1 MKLYALL
8 AGSLLLTCVFICT
21 LAAQEADEPSRG
33 PDGGTEYFVNGVSVL
48 PISGKPFSGRSETEW
63 TRTLEDGSVVTT
75 HLLTVIT
82 RDSQG
87 RIYRERHK
95 FVPVNSNEPSP
106 LEAIRI
112 FDPVAHTETF
122 CRVATH
128 LCNVTAYRGRTSFA
142 LRPPGLFDNGKRSLT
157 RESLGNDVIEGINVV
172 GTREDLTIAAGVVG
186 NSQPLTVTRE
196 FWYSPDLQ
204 VNLAITRKDPREG
217 MQTVRLS
224 DLSRAEPDPAL
235 FKVPAGFVV
244 QNTTSAKAEN

>member
-8 AGSLLLTCVFICT
+8 AGFLLLICT
-21 LAAQEADEPSRG
+21 LGAQESDDAVRG
-33 PDGGTEYFVNGVSVL
+33 LDGGTEYFVNGVTVL
-48 PISGKPFSGRSETEW
+48 PIPGKPFSGRSETAW

-75 HLLTVIT
+75 HLLTGVA

-95 FVPVNSNEPSP
+95 FVPLNSNEQSP

-128 LCNVTAYRGRTSFA
+128 LCNVTAYRGRTSFT
-142 LRPPGLFDNGKRSLT
+142 LRPPGSFDSGKRFLT
-157 RESLGNDVIEGINVV
+157 REGIGNDVIDGINAV
-172 GTREDLTIAAGVVG
+172 GTRETLTIAENAVG

-217 MQTVRLS
+217 TQTVRLS

-244 QNTTSAKAEN
+244 QNTTPAKAEN

>member
-1 MKLYALL
+1 MKLCALL
-8 AGSLLLTCVFICT
+8 VGSLVLTCTFA
-21 LAAQEADEPSRG
+21 AAQEADEPSRG

-48 PISGKPFSGRSETEW
+48 PIPGKPFSGQSTTEW
-63 TRTLEDGSVVTT
+63 TRTLVDGSVVTT
-75 HLLTVIT
+75 HLLTVVA

-95 FVPVNSNEPSP
+95 FVPLNSNEQSP

-122 CRVATH
+122 CRVASH
-128 LCNVTAYRGRTSFA
+128 VCNVTAYHGRTSFT
-142 LRPPGLFDNGKRSLT
+142 LRPPGSFDSGKRFLS
-157 RESLGNDVIEGINVV
+157 REGIGNDVIEGISVV
-172 GTREDLTIAAGVVG
+172 GTRETLTIAENAVG

-196 FWYSPDLQ
+196 FWYSPDLL

-217 MQTVRLS
+217 TQTVRLS

-235 FKVPAGFVV
+235 FKVPAGFAV
-244 QNTTSAKAEN
+244 QNTAPAKAEN

>member
-1 MKLYALL
+1 MKLFALL
-8 AGSLLLTCVFICT
+8 AGFLLLICT
-21 LAAQEADEPSRG
+21 LTAQEANEPSRG
-33 PDGGTEYFVNGVSVL
+33 PDGGTEYFVSGITVL

-63 TRTLEDGSVVTT
+63 SRTLEDGSVVTN
-75 HLLTVIT
+75 HLLTAVA
-82 RDSQG
+82 RDSEG

-95 FVPVNSNEPSP
+95 FVPLNSNEQSP

-128 LCNVTAYRGRTSFA
+128 LCNVTAYHGRTSFT
-142 LRPPGLFDNGKRSLT
+142 LRPPGSFDNGKRSLT
-157 RESLGNDVIEGINVV
+157 RESIGNDVIDGINVV
-172 GTREDLTIAAGVVG
+172 GTRETLTIAADVVG

-217 MQTVRLS
+217 TQTVRLS
-224 DLSRAEPDPAL
+224 DLSHAEPDAAL

-244 QNTTSAKAEN
+244 QNTTPAKAEN